1 MTVRVVYHDNSH
13 DMISAFI
20 LQLGIECNKIKMF
33 YRKSERR
40 WITVGVD
47 PVRKLRGEHFYEGPD
62 RRVTGPLADQQTLSY
77 MQRNSLY

>member
-1 MTVRVVYHDNSH
+1 MTVRVVYHNNSY

-33 YRKSERR
+33 YRDSERR

-47 PVRKLRGEHFYEGPD
+47 PVRKSRGGYFYEGPD
-62 RRVTGPLADQQTLSY
+62 RRITGLLADQQTLGHL
-77 MQRNSLY
+77 QRNSLY